1 MQVIIECAAVYDR
14 EEHEIEVEA
23 FAEAV
28 IGYLKNKGVDLADP
42 DWALG
47 APRRPIRRKSSRAD
61 TGAMSLASDAARPSR
76 SLLPSFSG
84 DESIPFSSQH
94 VAVRTLY
101 NYPPYADLK
110 ATIAEELLAHL
121 PPPAPPPPPTR
132 ITPVAEQMLL
142 EEEAAAAE
150 GDGGD
155 GVDAAEFGDGDEGA
169 FATAPSS
176 DFSGGGAFAD
186 FA

>member
-1 MQVIIECAAVYDR
+1 MRPAARCAAN
-14 EEHEIEVEA
+14 
-23 FAEAV
+23 
-28 IGYLKNKGVDLADP
+28 IGP
-42 DWALG
+42 
-47 APRRPIRRKSSRAD
+47 APARCRSPLTPHAPLPLPP
-61 TGAMSLASDAARPSR
+61 SL
-76 SLLPSFSG
+76 SG

-101 NYPPYADLK
+101 NYPPYSDLK

-142 EEEAAAAE
+142 EEEAAAAAD
-150 GDGGD
+150 GDGAD
-155 GVDAAEFGDGDEGA
+155 GVDAAAEFGDAEEGA

>member
-1 MQVIIECAAVYDR
+1 MRPAARCAAN
-14 EEHEIEVEA
+14 
-23 FAEAV
+23 
-28 IGYLKNKGVDLADP
+28 IGP
-42 DWALG
+42 TPALCRSPLTPR
-47 APRRPIRRKSSRAD
+47 APPA
-61 TGAMSLASDAARPSR
+61 PS
-76 SLLPSFSG
+76 PPG

-142 EEEAAAAE
+142 EEEAAAAAE

-155 GVDAAEFGDGDEGA
+155 GADAAEFGDGEEGA